1 MKCPKCN
8 YTSFDFNRACPKCG
22 NDNTEEQTRLNLSS
36 NKPNP
41 PFFLASLMGTEGS
54 LNLEIP
60 TDGAPIPSSGAASEE
75 MDTQDLLIALDGL
88 QSDNAKPDFQ
98 EPLGP
103 STDELVFD
111 TDDSKEE
118 TLEPLEPFDP
128 EENEILFDLEP
139 ASEEDEIESI
149 SIDPLDK
156 KGFSDF
162 EAPDE
167 KPGAVE
173 AVEIQDET
181 EHIIDETD
189 IFLADDA
196 VTLEDPTE
204 KTAPA
209 IMDDTLEEPDSQ
221 ELFLSLDDLPG
232 DETQSDTSE
241 PTRVDKSEIVFE
253 LGEAP
258 EQGEQPAL
266 KDTPQALFLKETEDK
281 TGELDLL
288 PADETTEPEPF
299 LDEKAPTNMK
309 NRPDDS
315 QDLFLSLDDLPGD
328 KTKSDP
334 SASTRI
340 EDDDNTFELEEA
352 LKQEETSIEKEA
364 PGEKGFWDSEEI
376 EKQVAAFELEEN
388 GTKTMDAYPKKTTDE
403 KMGGNLFSD
412 LDIEPLDLEFLDDVE
427 KKS

>member
-8 YTSFDFNRACPKCG
+8 YTSFDFNQACPKCG
-22 NDNTEEQTRLNLSS
+22 NDNTEEQTRLNLSP

-75 MDTQDLLIALDGL
+75 MDAQDLLIALDDL
-88 QSDNAKPDFQ
+88 QSDNAKPDSQ

-103 STDELVFD
+103 STDEIVFD

-128 EENEILFDLEP
+128 EEDEILFDLEP

-149 SIDPLDK
+149 GIDPLDK

-162 EAPDE
+162 DAPDE
-167 KPGAVE
+167 KPVAVDSAE
-173 AVEIQDET
+173 LQEEKAD
-181 EHIIDETD
+181 IIDETD
-189 IFLADDA
+189 LFLADEPGSPE
-196 VTLEDPTE
+196 VPIGETG
-204 KTAPA
+204 PA
-209 IMDDTLEEPDSQ
+209 AIRDTLEEPDSH

-232 DETQSDTSE
+232 EGTQSDT
-241 PTRVDKSEIVFE
+241 
-253 LGEAP
+253 
-258 EQGEQPAL
+258 
-266 KDTPQALFLKETEDK
+266 
-281 TGELDLL
+281 
-288 PADETTEPEPF
+288 
-299 LDEKAPTNMK
+299 
-309 NRPDDS
+309 
-315 QDLFLSLDDLPGD
+315 
-328 KTKSDP
+328 

-340 EDDDNTFELEEA
+340 EDDDITFELEEA

-376 EKQVAAFELEEN
+376 EKQVAAF
-388 GTKTMDAYPKKTTDE
+388 
-403 KMGGNLFSD
+403 D
-412 LDIEPLDLEFLDDVE
+412 LDIEPLDLELSLDDVE
-427 KKS
+427 KKT